1 MAINKLELLRIFC
14 AAAELG
20 QFHACAVKLAIS
32 PQAVTR
38 AIQQLEQLTGE
49 LLFHRNTRQVRLTR
63 FGEQLYQEGLAQLQQ
78 LEQLLSP
85 RQASQE
91 LGGLVRLTAPAALQ
105 PVLNSLLIEFALLQ
119 PQIRL
124 DLRLSDQHSD
134 VVDEQIDLG
143 IRAGLLRDQS
153 FVAVQL
159 SEVALYLVASPRYL
173 AEHGEPTTL
182 AALSHH
188 QQVSLLDAATGRS
201 WVWFFR
207 DGDSYLP
214 TKVRFLANDAQLE
227 LAAVRA
233 GLGIAQVADFLAAP
247 WLARGDLVRLLPQY
261 EPTPWPLSLYRP
273 QRGPVPARVRLLF
286 DFLRQRLT
294 QVLR

>member
-1 MAINKLELLRIFC
+1 MALNKLELLRIFC

-20 QFHACAVKLAIS
+20 QFQACAVKLAIS

-63 FGEQLYQEGLAQLQQ
+63 FGEQLYQDGQLQLQQ
-78 LEQLLSP
+78 LDQLLMP
-85 RQASQE
+85 KQASQQVT
-91 LGGLVRLTAPAALQ
+91 GLVRLAAPAAFRS
-105 PVLNSLLIEFALLQ
+105 VLLPLLLEFSVQQ

-124 DLRLSDQHSD
+124 DLRLSDQHTD

-159 SEVALYLVASPRYL
+159 SKVALYLVASPAYL
-173 AEHGEPTTL
+173 AVHGQPVTL
-182 AALSHH
+182 AELNNYP
-188 QQVSLLDAATGRS
+188 QVSLLDGATGRP

-214 TKVRFLANDAQLE
+214 AQVQLLVNDAEAE
-227 LAAVRA
+227 LTAIRA
-233 GLGIAQVADFLAAP
+233 GLGIGQVADFLAAP
-247 WLARGDLVRLLPQY
+247 YLASGELVRLLAAF

-294 QVLR
+294 H